1 MNSIS
6 SSNNNQKN
14 NSISD
19 GQSKNNQEKNT
30 KETKSPVGSSSS
42 TTTNL
47 NYAMNSIKC
56 TRKKN
61 NLNKVSKPQKSKNII
76 NKELFSLECLAYNT
90 LLKKYNFTF
99 KKYNLLCINYLLS
112 NKSCR
117 LVSVFKEKM
126 ITDYIDEFL
135 KRQYFIKESEE
146 RIPKFYL
153 YYKHYS
159 IFFGQPFFTDFSF
172 NVILQKNGEKKARIY
187 YKNHYQNGESKD
199 EDNENIGFAES
210 GSDDEYEDKKNNNE
224 DANKKK
230 KNKNNNNTIF
240 SEGIKDNID
249 NITVMTTINSFENN
263 TINLALNNE
272 KIEIFS
278 ENKMEK
284 SNDTTIGE
292 LMDDINK
299 GIEEANRIKSHNFI
313 KKKKEKNFSLCDNFY
328 NLLKKNMNNNT
339 INEKNKKKLI
349 ELINNN
355 NNNIKNKLKNNSIKK
370 KLFYVGHKNIN
381 LNNGALLSSNTQRYN
396 TKKNN
401 VSIKDNLNKKNIS
414 SNRNLN
420 SNKTYKKRK
429 LLSYT
434 NEEVNKLITPN
445 NNIYNPKSPRHT
457 TNNKNINT
465 NSNYLNTINANPVY
479 GNKKLNDIRKITSPL
494 QINKKLMNSINTN
507 SLLTSLNNNHNNNKI
522 KICKTLK
529 SFVDHNNKNKTKKNI
544 TKNMINKNIGTIS
557 GDRKKK
563 INKISFKK
571 FDLDNLTET
580 QIFREKHINKK
591 TKGRNI
597 LSPLNNKY
605 FENYTMTNEYTS
617 INNVPFSANKNKNSL
632 TNNKIFNNNA
642 IFNNLSYQT
651 INYEQGMCHQ
661 RTKSNLV
668 QNNIKKNNF
677 SKVMNTEATNA
688 YIKPAIRIKKNDKLY
703 MNRPILNDMNTD
715 NNFENRNTINTNN
728 IINSKKLSNNNNVNY
743 LTNCVINNT
752 NINNETKNNNNNNN
766 NNNNII
772 HNNTKNTNF
781 NKYLLEVIKKSKHQ
795 HYNSISN
802 QVNPVH
808 TLNSKDNKKKININN
823 TKGNKDREVLQIA
836 LSLLLNENTS
846 RNIQNQT
853 NMTNILEPSN
863 NKPNNFNTYCKINNN
878 KTQPKHQNNNHKRNY
893 NLNININNEIN
904 INENNTIHNSTY
916 INHTHRLNSKKLGG
930 GGGTKNLLN
939 NYFGDNSKQK
949 EKNKYIINLK
959 QKKYN
964 IEAPLA
970 SNRNNNCQ
978 STKNNN
984 INDNPLININNK
996 KVKKIKTRNNG
1007 NKNLNNALT
1016 SNNNLV
1022 KTVILNNNSVD
1033 NNKIIGNISHK
1044 NNNNNFNNKNNNII
1058 KSYHTKSVTSL
1069 SDLMYHNKKLISL
1082 YKNLSKS
1089 K

>member
-6 SSNNNQKN
+6 SPNNNQKSDS
-14 NSISD
+14 NSEH
-19 GQSKNNQEKNT
+19 QTKNSLKKNH
-30 KETKSPVGSSSS
+30 KETKSPVGSPSS
-42 TTTNL
+42 TSTNL
-47 NYAMNSIKC
+47 NYAINSIKC

-61 NLNKVSKPQKSKNII
+61 NLNKVSKPQKSNNIKN
-76 NKELFSLECLAYNT
+76 KDLFSLECLAYSH
-90 LLKKYNFTF
+90 LSKKYNFTL
-99 KKYNLLCINYLLS
+99 KKFNLLCIHFLLS
-112 NKSCR
+112 NRSCR
-117 LVSVFKEKM
+117 LVSVFKENM
-126 ITDYIDEFL
+126 ITDYVDEFL
-135 KRQYFIKESEE
+135 KRQYFLKESEE

-210 GSDDEYEDKKNNNE
+210 MSDDDDEEKKNNNE
-224 DANKKK
+224 DTNKKK
-230 KNKNNNNTIF
+230 KNKNNTIF
-240 SEGIKDNID
+240 SECIKDNID
-249 NITVMTTINSFENN
+249 NITVMTTINSIENNN
-263 TINLALNNE
+263 TINLGLNNE

-299 GIEEANRIKSHNFI
+299 GIEEAYKSKNHII
-313 KKKKEKNFSLCDNFY
+313 KKKKDKNFSLGDNFC
-328 NLLKKNMNNNT
+328 NLLKKNINSNA
-339 INEKNKKKLI
+339 INENIQKNKKKLI
-349 ELINNN
+349 NNN
-355 NNNIKNKLKNNSIKK
+355 NNVKNKLKNNSIKK
-370 KLFYVGHKNIN
+370 KLFYVGHKNAN
-381 LNNGALLSSNTQRYN
+381 LNNNGAFLASNTQRYN
-396 TKKNN
+396 HKKNN
-401 VSIKDNLNKKNIS
+401 ISIKGDLNNKKNNIS

-420 SNKTYKKRK
+420 SNKAYKKRK

-434 NEEVNKLITPN
+434 NEEVNKIINPN
-445 NNIYNPKSPRHT
+445 YIDNPKSPRHI
-457 TNNKNINT
+457 TNKNT
-465 NSNYLNTINANPVY
+465 NSNYLNTINANPAY
-479 GNKKLNDIRKITSPL
+479 GSKKLNDMRKINSPL
-494 QINKKLMNSINTN
+494 QINKKLINSINTN

-522 KICKTLK
+522 KICQTLK
-529 SFVDHNNKNKTKKNI
+529 SFVEQNRNKPKKNI
-544 TKNMINKNIGTIS
+544 TKNFINKKIGTIS
-557 GDRKKK
+557 GERKKK

-571 FDLDNLTET
+571 FELENLTET

-605 FENYTMTNEYTS
+605 IENYTMTNESSS
-617 INNVPFSANKNKNSL
+617 INNNLPFSANKNKNSL
-632 TNNKIFNNNA
+632 TNHKIFNNNV

-651 INYEQGMCHQ
+651 INWEQAMGHQ
-661 RTKSNLV
+661 RTKSNLI
-668 QNNIKKNNF
+668 QNNFKKNNF
-677 SKVMNTEATNA
+677 AKVMNTEMNNA

-703 MNRPILNDMNTD
+703 MSRPVLNDMNTD
-715 NNFENRNTINTNN
+715 NNFDNKTIMNTNN
-728 IINSKKLSNNNNVNY
+728 ILNSKKLSNNNIVNY
-743 LTNCVINNT
+743 LSNCVINNT
-752 NINNETKNNNNNNN
+752 NTSNETKNNNNT
-766 NNNNII
+766 IY
-772 HNNTKNTNF
+772 NNTIYNNSKNTNF

-795 HYNSISN
+795 HFNSIN

-808 TLNSKDNKKKININN
+808 TLNSKDNKKKLNINN
-823 TKGNKDREVLQIA
+823 TKTNKDREVFQIA

-846 RNIQNQT
+846 RNIQNH
-853 NMTNILEPSN
+853 TNILEASN
-863 NKPNNFNTYCKINNN
+863 NNNNNNFSTYCKINNN
-878 KTQPKHQNNNHKRNY
+878 QTKPKNQNNNHKKRNY

-904 INENNTIHNSTY
+904 INENNTINNSTY
-916 INHTHRLNSKKLGG
+916 INHTHRLNSKNLGG
-930 GGGTKNLLN
+930 ATKNLLN

-964 IEAPLA
+964 IDAPLA

-996 KVKKIKTRNNG
+996 KGKKIKTRNKV

-1016 SNNNLV
+1016 SNNNLM

-1033 NNKIIGNISHK
+1033 NNKTIGTISNK
-1044 NNNNNFNNKNNNII
+1044 NNHNNSNNKNNNII